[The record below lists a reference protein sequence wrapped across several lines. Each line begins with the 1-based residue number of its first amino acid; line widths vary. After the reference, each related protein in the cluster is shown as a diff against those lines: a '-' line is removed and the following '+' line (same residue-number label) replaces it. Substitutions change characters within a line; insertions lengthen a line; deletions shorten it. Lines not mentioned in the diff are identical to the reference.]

1 VAAGNRFHYLI
12 PPFSCRTARASVAF
26 LKSACYPSDARFLPF
41 SAVFGLKNTPGVS
54 KKPQYSRRQQG
65 GFYENRGSIRF
76 YDVFL
81 WLKHQLRHS
90 QHTVF
95 RSPESRQNAPGSA
108 APATSRLP

>member
-54 KKPQYSRRQQG
+54 KKPSIHADNKAVFTKTG
-65 GFYENRGSIRF
+65 GVS
-76 YDVFL
+76 VFMM
-81 WLKHQLRHS
+81 
-90 QHTVF
+90 F
-95 RSPESRQNAPGSA
+95 FFG
-108 APATSRLP
+108 